1 MTPYTTSANKNLA
14 GQFFNGL
21 MTFWRRRWLLRYFLH
36 RQVTRSYRRSYL
48 GFAWAILS
56 PLIWVFF
63 LTLIFSEALGLRF
76 REIEENPN
84 LNFGLYL
91 YCGLLPFLAFSEAMN
106 KGMNSIRGNSGL
118 VQKVI
123 FPLELLPFTNAIAS
137 MIDKFFGIGAL
148 LIVVL
153 AFGQPLHPH
162 VLLLPLFVVLQVVFI
177 LGLTYLMA
185 VFGTY
190 LPDLDEVM
198 RPIIRGMFFLTPII
212 WTPDRLPE
220 GIRWLVNYN
229 PLAYLVEVYRDLV
242 LRGEI
247 PGGLSTL
254 YFTLFSVALFIVGFT
269 LFVRVK
275 PRFADML

>member
-1 MTPYTTSANKNLA
+1 MTTYTTSVNKNLA

-36 RQVTRSYRRSYL
+36 RQVTRTYKRSYL

-153 AFGQPLHPH
+153 AFGQPLHTH

-185 VFGTY
+185 VLGTY

-198 RPIIRGMFFLTPII
+198 RPVIRGMFFLTPII

-220 GIRWLVNYN
+220 GIRWVVDYN
-229 PLAYLVEVYRDLV
+229 PLAYLVEVYRDLI

>member
-36 RQVTRSYRRSYL
+36 RQVTRTYKRSYL

-198 RPIIRGMFFLTPII
+198 RPVIRGMFFLTPII

-220 GIRWLVNYN
+220 GIRWVVDYN